1 MSKSLFSGHKNLLQP
16 VIPNSPTRVNIRA
29 QFKAINSSMEPDRHR
44 CTVNP
49 TLTVHHWVKVHL
61 LLPRPRIP
69 TMCTIKAC
77 TGQRRPVSRVWQHP
91 SLILGPAIQSLI
103 ITTIIQTT
111 WVDLLP
117 GLAFNINSSRSNNSR
132 TIHLT
137 TISSNRL
144 CRRVATVP

>member
-1 MSKSLFSGHKNLLQP
+1 MRLSLFSGHKNLPQP
-16 VIPNSPTRVNIRA
+16 VIPTSPTRVNIRA

-61 LLPRPRIP
+61 LPRPLIP

-103 ITTIIQTT
+103 ITTIIQTI

-117 GLAFNINSSRSNNSR
+117 GLAFNINSSNSR